1 MNAEDL
7 GNSKILNLLSVRV
20 IHVYKQTK
28 RCVQLQTM
36 LNELNKMASSRIEM
50 YLHLTYTLII
60 FLIIIDIK
68 S

>member
-36 LNELNKMASSRIEM
+36 LNELQ
-50 YLHLTYTLII
+50 
-60 FLIIIDIK
+60 
-68 S
+68 